1 MLGNGPLAHAS
12 EKVRSQGQVAIGKID
27 IKKYRNFSER
37 ISRGG
42 TAPRPP
48 SKILSIPAFPRYTSF
63 SELYPILAAGNLPFV
78 KVGEISQTIN
88 VNAQLLS
95 NTVTF
100 EGPVSTSTFVA
111 EASFEVRS
119 PMRLQVLILSRC

>member
-1 MLGNGPLAHAS
+1 M
-12 EKVRSQGQVAIGKID
+12 KVQ
-27 IKKYRNFSER
+27 
-37 ISRGG
+37 
-42 TAPRPP
+42 
-48 SKILSIPAFPRYTSF
+48 ILLTTQLKETPIHPANPDPVTSTSPRYTSF

-88 VNAQLLS
+88 TNAQLLS

-100 EGPVSTSTFVA
+100 ESPVSTSTFVA

-119 PMRLQVLILSRC
+119 PMRLQVQNLRRIIRLIIRLLIMQFLARFSES